1 MELVGVVG
9 REISEKQAKAG
20 VKKITE
26 KVYSDMKKTTETIS
40 ETIIDNN
47 TIIQTQEDNVFNFQN
62 IESFL
67 RSLHA
72 KEQRIIREFMNTSAY
87 NVFVDYIF
95 SQTTEAEVCR
105 INITA
110 FRVKEDFS
118 LRFHGLLKEFK
129 KGMVIHIPDKD
140 SYTTLFLKHSK
151 LERIL

>member
-1 MELVGVVG
+1 MDLVGVVG
-9 REISEKQAKAG
+9 REISKEQAKAG

-26 KVYSDMKKTTETIS
+26 KVYNDTKKVTETIS
-40 ETIIDNN
+40 ETVIDDT
-47 TIIQTQEDNVFNFQN
+47 TIIQTQENNVFDFQN

-67 RSLHA
+67 KSLNA
-72 KEQRIIREFMNTSAY
+72 KEERIIREFMNTTAY
-87 NVFVDYIF
+87 HVFVDYIF

-129 KGMVIHIPDKD
+129 KGSVIHIPDKD

>member
-1 MELVGVVG
+1 MDLVGVVG
-9 REISEKQAKAG
+9 RGISEKQAKAG

-26 KVYSDMKKTTETIS
+26 KVYDIKTTTETIS
-40 ETIIDNN
+40 EKVVDNN
-47 TIIQTQEDNVFNFQN
+47 DIVIEVQENNTFNFQN

-67 RSLHA
+67 KSLNA
-72 KEQRIIREFMNTSAY
+72 KEQRIIREFMNTSVY
-87 NVFVDYIF
+87 NAFVDYIF
-95 SQTTEAEVCR
+95 SQTTEAEMCQ

-129 KGMVIHIPDKD
+129 KGMVIHIPTKD

-151 LERIL
+151 LERIF